1 MGRNSFFIYYIHL
14 QFYTSSWKLHVIVLT
29 TALSTAPLLETIK
42 RVNGDV
48 NIGDRSFALHRAYKD
63 DRDFRAQ
70 YAMFIST
77 QEYSS
82 LLASH

>member
-29 TALSTAPLLETIK
+29 TALSTALLLETIK

-48 NIGDRSFALHRAYKD
+48 NIGDRSFALRRAYKD
-63 DRDFRAQ
+63 DEGFQSAICCLFSRKNALN
-70 YAMFIST
+70 T
-77 QEYSS
+77 
-82 LLASH
+82 LASH